1 MIELGDVKGVECP
14 VRVVE
19 RVVVAGDTGGKPA
32 LRAFPTM
39 VDLGDGELLVSYDLS
54 RDHQATPPMGL
65 MMTRSFDE
73 GRTWGESFA
82 ACALP
87 GYQIT
92 GNLGFMK
99 CPDGSIMSVMAR
111 CYYPAWRQYQTVS
124 LSEPHVVPSMKPF
137 DEVGPRRFDVFVVR
151 SWDKGYNWTP
161 LDHPMELFPG
171 RAWQTH
177 ATGDSGPH
185 ELSDGRWMWSVQGVV
200 TDRPPS
206 PSGPALVTGYGG
218 DRWVAG
224 VTYSS
229 DQGFTWSPVKL
240 IHDLAY
246 ASATEQRIMRLDE
259 RRFLSYTR
267 CDPRVYRAQWKYDDN
282 VVHFS
287 LSEDEGETW
296 SEPWKGNFLGSG
308 SPELHRLNDGSFI
321 IMYRDMDPE
330 RVGVS
335 MSHSADEGRTWS
347 FVGHLAGPSDLLPEA
362 HMEGGGSPLSETFQI
377 ASRTRRRV
385 ELGYPVSL
393 RVSNGQIFV
402 VYYGPWRKENANVVG
417 VYLEDLT

>member
-161 LDHPMELFPG
+161 LDHPNGAVSRSRMADPC
-171 RAWQTH
+171 
-177 ATGDSGPH
+177 
-185 ELSDGRWMWSVQGVV
+185 
-200 TDRPPS
+200 DR
-206 PSGPALVTGYGG
+206 
-218 DRWVAG
+218 
-224 VTYSS
+224 
-229 DQGFTWSPVKL
+229 
-240 IHDLAY
+240 
-246 ASATEQRIMRLDE
+246 
-259 RRFLSYTR
+259 
-267 CDPRVYRAQWKYDDN
+267 
-282 VVHFS
+282 
-287 LSEDEGETW
+287 
-296 SEPWKGNFLGSG
+296 
-308 SPELHRLNDGSFI
+308 
-321 IMYRDMDPE
+321 
-330 RVGVS
+330 
-335 MSHSADEGRTWS
+335 
-347 FVGHLAGPSDLLPEA
+347 
-362 HMEGGGSPLSETFQI
+362 
-377 ASRTRRRV
+377 
-385 ELGYPVSL
+385 
-393 RVSNGQIFV
+393 
-402 VYYGPWRKENANVVG
+402 
-417 VYLEDLT
+417 